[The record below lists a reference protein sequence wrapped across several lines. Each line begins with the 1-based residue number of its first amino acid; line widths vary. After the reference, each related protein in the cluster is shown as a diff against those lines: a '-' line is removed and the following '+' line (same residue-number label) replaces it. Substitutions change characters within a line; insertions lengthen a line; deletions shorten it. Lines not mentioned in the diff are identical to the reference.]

1 MKNYRIVIAVILLS
15 ISCSSA
21 SGQVVGKASLRPKQ
35 EERLFRSKAVD
46 RKIKEMMKKIPDAE
60 VAWMFEGC
68 FPNTLDTTVHFKEG
82 KNGEEDDTYVL
93 TGDIPAMW
101 LRDSGAQVWTYL
113 PYIKD
118 DMALQRLIRGVILR
132 QFRSIRLDPYANAFL
147 IDETQESN
155 WKSDNTKMLPGV
167 WERKYEIDSLCYPL
181 RLAYAYWKLTGDDSI
196 FDENFLET
204 LNMILNTFEEQQR
217 RNGPKTSYKFTR
229 RTTSLHDTMENY
241 GYGHPAKYCGLIA
254 SAFRPSDDSTILPF
268 LVPSNFFVIN
278 VMEKMMEVVKEEEL
292 LKRMRKLVEEVKR
305 GIEEYAIVETKNFG
319 KVYAY
324 EVDGRGNVLLM
335 DDANAP
341 SLLSLPYLCDMPLS
355 DPIYQNTRRMILSE
369 ANPYYFE
376 GKEIVL
382 ENGTRV
388 TPRGIGSP
396 HTGYDMIWHM
406 SIIMRGLTT
415 DNKEEIEECLQMLK
429 ATTGGK
435 GFMHESFQKDNP
447 KEFTR
452 AWFSWANGLFG
463 ELVMKLYDD

>member
-1 MKNYRIVIAVILLS
+1 
-15 ISCSSA
+15 
-21 SGQVVGKASLRPKQ
+21 
-35 EERLFRSKAVD
+35 
-46 RKIKEMMKKIPDAE
+46 
-60 VAWMFEGC
+60 
-68 FPNTLDTTVHFKEG
+68 
-82 KNGEEDDTYVL
+82 
-93 TGDIPAMW
+93 
-101 LRDSGAQVWTYL
+101 
-113 PYIKD
+113 
-118 DMALQRLIRGVILR
+118 
-132 QFRSIRLDPYANAFL
+132 
-147 IDETQESN
+147 
-155 WKSDNTKMLPGV
+155 
-167 WERKYEIDSLCYPL
+167 
-181 RLAYAYWKLTGDDSI
+181 
-196 FDENFLET
+196 
-204 LNMILNTFEEQQR
+204 
-217 RNGPKTSYKFTR
+217 
-229 RTTSLHDTMENY
+229 
-241 GYGHPAKYCGLIA
+241 
-254 SAFRPSDDSTILPF
+254 
-268 LVPSNFFVIN
+268 
-278 VMEKMMEVVKEEEL
+278 
-292 LKRMRKLVEEVKR
+292 MRKLVEEVKQ
-305 GIEEYAIVETKNFG
+305 GIEEYAIVETKIFG

-415 DNKEEIEECLQMLK
+415 DNKEEMEECLLMLK